1 MFSGRKKTRNTFLW
15 GLYIKKIAKK
25 IMNYVFFLW
34 RHGGSVV
41 TMVVSI
47 LSHPMTLLI
56 WVMTHLGYTMISMT
70 SHWIPGLVNVNKRLW
85 KDPPW
90 ISWENPR
97 TKSSCSSSLFV
108 NVYHW
113 ISPRS
118 WPRSQWLGRFSSTR
132 VDASLMD
139 PRPAPHQNAGVV
151 VLVFLERWNSQ
162 RLIGYI
168 YIQISTQL
176 FRMFWWIHC
185 WWFLRCFNPHSQHSQ
200 HVWKLENYVVGKH
213 WQGFSGSL
221 H

>member
-1 MFSGRKKTRNTFLW
+1 
-15 GLYIKKIAKK
+15 
-25 IMNYVFFLW
+25 
-34 RHGGSVV
+34 
-41 TMVVSI
+41 MVVSI

-56 WVMTHLGYTMISMT
+56 WVMTDLGYTMISMT
-70 SHWIPGLVNVNKRLW
+70 SHWIPGLVNVNKKLW

-139 PRPAPHQNAGVV
+139 PRPAPGHQRKKRWSRCGCFFWKDEIRSGW
-151 VLVFLERWNSQ
+151 LVTLIYG
-162 RLIGYI
+162 RL
-168 YIQISTQL
+168 STQL

-185 WWFLRCFNPHSQHSQ
+185 WWFLRCFNQHSQHSQ
-200 HVWKLENYVVGKH
+200 HLWKLENCVVGKH
-213 WQGFSGSL
+213 WQWFSGSL

>member
-1 MFSGRKKTRNTFLW
+1 MK
-15 GLYIKKIAKK
+15 
-25 IMNYVFFLW
+25 YVFFLW

-56 WVMTHLGYTMISMT
+56 WVMTDLGYTMISMT
-70 SHWIPGLVNVNKRLW
+70 SHWIPGLVNVNIKLW

-139 PRPAPHQNAGVV
+139 PRPAPGHPGHQRKKRWSRCGCFFGKMKFAAVDWLHWYTEYTAFNTVV
-151 VLVFLERWNSQ
+151 SHVLVDSLLVVFEMFQ
-162 RLIGYI
+162 
-168 YIQISTQL
+168 ST
-176 FRMFWWIHC
+176 
-185 WWFLRCFNPHSQHSQ
+185 
-200 HVWKLENYVVGKH
+200 
-213 WQGFSGSL
+213 
-221 H
+221 